1 MAGGSV
7 PPAMTEGVDGRRW
20 QTRGDQAERRDAEP
34 PSNDTGYAMPG
45 LMSSRARSRSPGAT
59 RISRGPPLP
68 VASQAAAPMSV
79 RRSLQAIPSVLS
91 RPQRAAASIPSPTTV
106 SRTPN
111 TLATVQRRVEIGA
124 YVVRIHQAGDLGMPD
139 SNPVF
144 AIPERALPGSVT
156 RRVSRSP
163 LRGLSRCPR
172 CPSDSRCPGGG
183 PRLP

>member
-1 MAGGSV
+1 MV
-7 PPAMTEGVDGRRW
+7 DDGRPEAIERNAGT
-20 QTRGDQAERRDAEP
+20 QSLPRTTPATRCRVW
-34 PSNDTGYAMPG
+34 
-45 LMSSRARSRSPGAT
+45 MSSRARSRSPGAT